1 MEKASETGAP
11 VNFIEI
17 VMSEK
22 LKDRNPMLDVLGSD
36 RKVLQIACQDLT
48 NYLEFHWDLVGKEA
62 NELDLVERLE
72 KFFNENQAELDAFL
86 NVWTGIWLKKW
97 KERVKL
103 LIGNENTKRWNKV
116 TKILNTAEP
125 IWRKLSNRQ
134 EMQELITSTLVRNGE
149 ICGTS
154 ILAENL
160 LKMELGDEKKRQYRS
175 EQEQLLNVV
184 NDTLRKAKE
193 LAQSKGPLIFVKVD
207 KGYYNGQ

>member
-1 MEKASETGAP
+1 M
-11 VNFIEI
+11 NFIEI
-17 VMSEK
+17 LMSEK

-48 NYLEFHWDLVGKEA
+48 NYLEVHWDLVGKEA
-62 NELDLVERLE
+62 NELDLLERLE

-207 KGYYNGQ
+207 KGYYDGQ

>member
-17 VMSEK
+17 LMSEK

-48 NYLEFHWDLVGKEA
+48 NYLEVHWNLVGKET

-125 IWRKLSNRQ
+125 VWRKLSNRK